1 MAEGALVTAQ
11 EMVPPEAGQKGWHR
25 GKLLPSLCG
34 RIFFTSAQEM
44 DKIMHGIPKM
54 SGICR
59 WDWATEGQGCR
70 FSRPQAVEKV
80 SSVAEGGSL
89 AVLPDGEVVA

>member
-1 MAEGALVTAQ
+1 
-11 EMVPPEAGQKGWHR
+11 
-25 GKLLPSLCG
+25 
-34 RIFFTSAQEM
+34 
-44 DKIMHGIPKM
+44 MHGIPQM
-54 SGICR
+54 SGNCC
-59 WDWATEGQGCR
+59 WDWATEDQEWR